1 VNEALRWLPEGPTP
15 TDEANVVA
23 APPGKA
29 SARERILVVDD
40 NADMRDYLTRLLGQS
55 FEVEAVA
62 DGRAALAAIDRVA
75 PDLILTDIMMP
86 HVDGFQFLA
95 RLRAE
100 PRNSALP
107 IIFLSARAGEDS
119 RIEGLK
125 AKADDYL
132 TKPFSARELLA
143 RVQSQLEAARTRGR
157 ASEEMRQRAEQIEAL
172 LNSAPIGVYLVDA
185 DFRLRH
191 INPTALLVF
200 GAATDNL
207 VGRDFDEVIHILWS
221 KEYADEIVRIFRNT
235 LETGESYE
243 APERSEYR
251 ADRGVTEYYEW
262 RVDRI
267 PLPDGR
273 NGVVCY
279 FRDISTQVQARR
291 KIASSEER
299 LSRVLATEAVGVIFF
314 DKASG
319 VLIEAN
325 DAFLKISGY
334 SRGEVEA
341 KQLTWRKMTPP
352 EYYAV
357 SEQQMERLQATGRI
371 GPYEKEYIR
380 KDGKRSWMM
389 FAGRDLGDGTLVEF
403 AMDISDRKR
412 SEDHIRF
419 LMREVNHRSKN
430 LLTLIQAVARQ
441 TAASGGADF
450 ADRFSDR
457 IQALSASQDVLVKS
471 DWKAVPID
479 ELIRSQLAH
488 FADVINERITMTGP
502 RLGIMASAAQTLAM
516 SLHELATNAAKYGSL
531 SQDSGRIDI
540 SWRVRD
546 EAGRP
551 STFEISWV
559 ETGGPPVFQPSH
571 RGFGTT
577 VLASMTKLALGGD
590 VRLEYLSGGVTWR
603 LNCPVGKVMEVTGPL
618 TIRHAASVRNGRR
631 VLVVDDEALISLE
644 IASLLEG
651 AGLSVVGPVTTVKE
665 ALALIDKEGCDAAV
679 LDINLGPET
688 SESVARKLRED
699 NIPFI
704 TVSGFSRDQQPS
716 IFQTAP
722 FLPKPLRGDRL
733 VAAVKQC
740 LSESSPVQFH

>member
-1 VNEALRWLPEGPTP
+1 
-15 TDEANVVA
+15 
-23 APPGKA
+23 
-29 SARERILVVDD
+29 
-40 NADMRDYLTRLLGQS
+40 
-55 FEVEAVA
+55 
-62 DGRAALAAIDRVA
+62 
-75 PDLILTDIMMP
+75 
-86 HVDGFQFLA
+86 
-95 RLRAE
+95 
-100 PRNSALP
+100 
-107 IIFLSARAGEDS
+107 
-119 RIEGLK
+119 
-125 AKADDYL
+125 
-132 TKPFSARELLA
+132 
-143 RVQSQLEAARTRGR
+143 
-157 ASEEMRQRAEQIEAL
+157 
-172 LNSAPIGVYLVDA
+172 VYLVDA

-191 INPTALLVF
+191 INPTALFVF
-200 GAATDNL
+200 GAATGNL

-221 KEYADEIVRIFRNT
+221 KGYADEIVRIFRNT

-243 APERSEYR
+243 AAERSEYR

-279 FRDISTQVQARR
+279 FRDISAQVQARR

-319 VLIEAN
+319 VLIDAN

-371 GPYEKEYIR
+371 GPYEKEYIH

-488 FADVINERITMTGP
+488 FADVINDRITMTGP
-502 RLGIMASAAQTLAM
+502 RLGITASAAQTLAM

-531 SQDSGRIDI
+531 SQDSGRIEI
-540 SWRVRD
+540 SWRVRG

-559 ETGGPPVFQPSH
+559 ESGGPPVFQPSH

-590 VRLEYLSGGVTWR
+590 VRLEYLPGGVKWR
-603 LNCPVGKVMEVTGPL
+603 LNCPVGKVMDLTGPL
-618 TIRHAASVRNGRR
+618 TIRPTTSVQHGRR

-651 AGLSVVGPVTTVKE
+651 AGLSVVGPVTSVKE

-699 NIPFI
+699 NIPFV
-704 TVSGFSRDQQPS
+704 TVSGFSREQQPN

-740 LSESSPVQFH
+740 LSESSPVQLH